1 MEPVSVN
8 YPDSSLSDLTNPCA
22 EVFVDYGM
30 FDINMSDDLHH
41 RFIDEKIYEMAMDRF
56 YAERLRYKM
65 GGDEG
70 IHLVVSPEQDPL
82 IQGGVNL

>member
-1 MEPVSVN
+1 MEPN
-8 YPDSSLSDLTNPCA
+8 NQ
-22 EVFVDYGM
+22 VFVDYGM

-70 IHLVVSPEQDPL
+70 IHLTIKNTED
-82 IQGGVNL
+82 GD